1 MRAAQLGDAADHDQQ
16 AAARAPLVVSR
27 LREDEMSAR
36 PPYTVPPVLPCGHLS
51 GLSYV
56 AADGLTAWCMV
67 CEIDV
72 ELGGAAEPS

>member
-1 MRAAQLGDAADHDQQ
+1 
-16 AAARAPLVVSR
+16 
-27 LREDEMSAR
+27 MSAR